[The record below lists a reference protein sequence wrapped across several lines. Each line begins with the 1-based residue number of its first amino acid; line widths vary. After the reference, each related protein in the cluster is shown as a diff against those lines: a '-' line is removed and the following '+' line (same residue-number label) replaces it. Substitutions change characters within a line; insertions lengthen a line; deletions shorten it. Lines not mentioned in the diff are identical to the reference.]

1 MIDRQIQSIAL
12 QRLTQSAPAV
22 VLLGPRQVGKTT
34 LARQV
39 AAGWLSGSIYLD
51 MERPADRLRLDDA
64 DAYLRAQTGKLVV
77 IDEIHR
83 APGLFEVLRGIIDDR
98 RAAGHRYGHFL
109 LLGSAALDLMQQS
122 AETLAGRVAYIE
134 MSPITALELAATEVP
149 PTLDDNTLW
158 TRGGFPDSLLATSD
172 ANSLDWRSDFIRS
185 YLERDVPMFAPR
197 MPAETISRLW
207 TMLAHQQ
214 GSMLNQA
221 KLASSLGITAPTVAR
236 YIDLLVDLQLVRR
249 LQPYANEGGNAGKRL
264 VKAPKVYVR
273 DSGLV
278 HALLGLRTW
287 DDILGHP
294 VAGPSFEGF
303 CLENLITAAAQ
314 NTQTPR
320 RPYYYR
326 TQDGA
331 EVDLVFERAGQPE
344 IAIEIKRA
352 SAPSV
357 ERGFHVACEDLG
369 IKERYVVYPGDETF
383 TLRAGVQAIGL
394 KELAARLC
402 TAD

>member
-1 MIDRQIQSIAL
+1 MIIRQTESVVL

-22 VLLGPRQVGKTT
+22 VLLGPRKVGKTT

-39 AAGWLSGSIYLD
+39 ASQWPGGSVYLD

-64 DAYLRAQTGKLVV
+64 DAYLRAQSGKLVV

-83 APGLFEVLRGIIDDR
+83 APGLFEVLRGIIDER
-98 RAAGHRYGHFL
+98 RATGQRYGHFL

-134 MSPITALELAATEVP
+134 MSPVTLLEVTASSTKPL
-149 PTLDDNTLW
+149 LDERTLW

-172 ANSLDWRSDFIRS
+172 ANSLDWRADFIRS

-221 KLASSLGITAPTVAR
+221 KLASSLGITAPTVTR

-249 LQPYANEGGNAGKRL
+249 LQPYSGNVGKRL

-278 HALLGLRTW
+278 HALLGLRAW
-287 DDILGHP
+287 DDIVGHP
-294 VAGPSFEGF
+294 VAGPSYEGF

-314 NTQTPR
+314 NTNTPR

-331 EVDLVFERAGQPE
+331 EIDLVFERAGQPE
-344 IAIEIKRA
+344 LAIEIKRA

-357 ERGFHVACEDLG
+357 EKGFHVACEDLG
-369 IKERYVVYPGDETF
+369 ITQRYVVYPGDEAF
-383 TLRAGVQAIGL
+383 ALRAGVQAIGL
-394 KELAARLC
+394 KALAAKLS
-402 TAD
+402 TSD

>member
-1 MIDRQIQSIAL
+1 MIIRRTESAIL

-39 AAGWLSGSIYLD
+39 AAQWPSGSIYLD
-51 MERPADRLRLDDA
+51 MERPSDRLRLDDA
-64 DAYLRAQTGKLVV
+64 DTYLRAQSGKLVV

-83 APGLFEVLRGIIDDR
+83 APSLFEILRGIIDDR
-98 RAAGHRYGHFL
+98 RAAGQRYGHFL

-134 MSPITALELAATEVP
+134 MSPITLLEATATQTA
-149 PTLDDNTLW
+149 PTLDENTLW

-172 ANSLDWRSDFIRS
+172 ANSLDWRGDFIRS

-221 KLASSLGITAPTVAR
+221 KLASSLGITAPTVTR

-249 LQPYANEGGNAGKRL
+249 LQPYSGNVGKRL

-278 HALLGLRTW
+278 HALLGLRAW

-294 VAGPSFEGF
+294 IAGPSFEAF
-303 CLENLITAAAQ
+303 CLENLITAAVQ

-344 IAIEIKRA
+344 LAIEIKRA

-357 ERGFHVACEDLG
+357 EKGFHVACEDLG
-369 IKERYVVYPGDETF
+369 IKERYVVYPGDESF
-383 TLRAGVQAIGL
+383 AMRAGVRAIGL
-394 KELAARLC
+394 KELSAKLC

>member
-1 MIDRQIQSIAL
+1 MISRQTESVVL

-39 AAGWLSGSIYLD
+39 AAQWPTGSVYLD

-64 DAYLRAQTGKLVV
+64 DTYLRAQSGKLVV

-83 APGLFEVLRGIIDDR
+83 APGLFEILRGIIDER
-98 RAAGHRYGHFL
+98 RAAGQRYGHFL

-134 MSPITALELAATEVP
+134 MSPITLLEATASKTAPSLNENAV
-149 PTLDDNTLW
+149 W
-158 TRGGFPDSLLATSD
+158 TRGGFPDSLLATND
-172 ANSLDWRSDFIRS
+172 ASSMDWRSDFIRS

-221 KLASSLGITAPTVAR
+221 KLASSLGLSAPTVTR

-249 LQPYANEGGNAGKRL
+249 LQPYANEGGNIRKRL

-278 HALLGLRTW
+278 HALLGLRAW

-294 VAGPSFEGF
+294 IAGPSYEGF

-314 NTQTPR
+314 NTQPPR

-344 IAIEIKRA
+344 LAIEIKRA

-369 IKERYVVYPGDETF
+369 ITQRYVVYPGDETF
-383 TLRAGVQAIGL
+383 ALRAGVQAIGL
-394 KELAARLC
+394 KDLAAKLSA
-402 TAD
+402 AD

>member
-1 MIDRQIQSIAL
+1 MQSRHIQSVVL
-12 QRLTQSAPAV
+12 QRLTQSAPTV

-39 AAGWLSGSIYLD
+39 AAQWPSGSIYLD

-64 DAYLRAQTGKLVV
+64 DAYLRAQSGKLVV

-83 APGLFEVLRGIIDDR
+83 APGLFDVLRGIIDER
-98 RAAGHRYGHFL
+98 RAAGQRYGHFL

-122 AETLAGRVAYIE
+122 AETLAGRVAYLE
-134 MSPITALELAATEVP
+134 MSPITLLEATDSHTTP
-149 PTLDDNTLW
+149 NSDQRTLW
-158 TRGGFPDSLLATSD
+158 TRGGFPDSLLASSD
-172 ANSLDWRSDFIRS
+172 ANSLDWRNDFIRS

-221 KLASSLGITAPTVAR
+221 KLASSLGLSAPTVSR

-249 LQPYANEGGNAGKRL
+249 LQPYSGNIGKRL

-294 VAGPSFEGF
+294 IAGPSYEGF

-326 TQDGA
+326 TQMGA

-344 IAIEIKRA
+344 IAVEIKRA

-369 IKERYVVYPGDETF
+369 ITQRYVVYPGDEAF
-383 TLRAGVQAIGL
+383 ALRAGVQAIGL
-394 KELAARLC
+394 KELAAKLSA
-402 TAD
+402 AD